1 RGRPVGACDRPHRA
15 KRLGPRVVWRELAG
29 LRHGLLGDSYA
40 TLRAMVGAVL
50 VLAGLVL
57 FVAATSRGYVAARSA
72 LLPLVGE
79 GDPTRTLIDATRPL
93 RERPRVRV
101 AARSVAI
108 SIGWIVVAGYG
119 LFLATVGARVL
130 A

>member
-1 RGRPVGACDRPHRA
+1 
-15 KRLGPRVVWRELAG
+15 
-29 LRHGLLGDSYA
+29 
-40 TLRAMVGAVL
+40 MVGAVL

-57 FVAATSRGYVAARSA
+57 FVAATSRGYGAARAA

-79 GDPTRTLIDATRPL
+79 GDPTRTLIDETRPL
-93 RERPRVRV
+93 RERSRVRL
-101 AARSVAI
+101 AARSVVI

-119 LFLATVGARVL
+119 LFLASVGARVL